1 MAMMVRRRDGSI
13 EPIQED
19 KINTRIKE
27 ACDGLANVSW
37 SDVAVGCSVSWY
49 NGISTE
55 EIDESAI
62 MSARGLIEQHPE
74 YSFVAARLVLK
85 VLYQNVFGPVESRE
99 HTLNELYQHQFVDY
113 LRNGVNAEM
122 LDPRLLTDF
131 DLEKLSAAIDADADL
146 KFQYLGIQTI
156 KDRYLI
162 RDRKKNIIELPQWM
176 WMRVS
181 MGLALAEKE
190 NREEWAIKFYNQYKS
205 FRYLSST
212 PTLFSA
218 GTLHPQL
225 SSCYLNTVDDSLE
238 GIFKVYTDNARLSKW
253 AGGLGTDW
261 TPVRATGAAIKGTNG
276 ESQGLIP
283 WLKIDNDVAVAV
295 NQGGKRKGAHCAYL
309 ETWHLD
315 IEDFLELRKNVG
327 DERRRTHEINTANWI
342 PDLFMKRVINGENW
356 TLFTPSDVTELHDL
370 TGKAFEVAYQK
381 REQQVA
387 NGELY
392 GRTVEAKT
400 IWRKM
405 LTMLF
410 ETGHPWITFKDPCN
424 LRSPQ
429 DHVGVVHSS
438 NLCTEITLNT
448 SADETAVCNLGS
460 VNLSEHIDENGNIDY
475 EKMEAT
481 IKLAVRMLDNV
492 IDINYYP
499 TKESETANMRHR
511 AIGLG
516 AMGYQDMLYKLSI
529 PFDSD
534 AHIDL
539 ADKLFE
545 RFSYAAI
552 SASADLAEER
562 GQYKTYPGSKWERSM
577 LPLDTIDL
585 LEEERGVPVECNRDS
600 RLDWD
605 ALKARIKKVGM
616 RNSNVMAVAPTATIA
631 NIAGTTPC
639 IEPTFRNL
647 YVNSNLSGEFTL
659 INRYLVQ
666 DLQEAGMWDVDMS
679 ERLKAVDGDVR
690 RIPGVPEAIQLKYPD
705 IFSIDMSWIV
715 KGAAVRGKWIDQSQ
729 SINLFVGNTSGKF
742 LNDLY
747 MSAWKQ
753 GLKTTYYLRTLGASQ
768 VEKSTVDTS
777 KYGKTHTRQKGDNVT
792 SINANAAQSAAQSA
806 STDVASDDE
815 TMVAQCR
822 IDDPDC
828 EACQ

>member
-1 MAMMVRRRDGSI
+1 MSMMVRRRDGSI
-13 EPIQED
+13 EPIQEE
-19 KINTRIKE
+19 KINARIQEVCK
-27 ACDGLANVSW
+27 GLPNVSW

-55 EIDESAI
+55 EIDESTI
-62 MSARGLIEQHPE
+62 MSARSLIERHPE

-85 VLYQNVFGPVESRE
+85 VLYQNVFGPVEARE
-99 HTLNELYQHQFVDY
+99 HTLKELYQHRFVDY
-113 LRNGVNAEM
+113 LRKGVDAEM

-131 DLEKLSAAIDADADL
+131 DLEKLSAAIDDEADQN
-146 KFQYLGIQTI
+146 FQYLGIQTI

-162 RDRKKNIIELPQWM
+162 RDRKKNIIELPQWL
-176 WMRVS
+176 WMRVA
-181 MGLALAEKE
+181 MGLALVEKE
-190 NREEWAIKFYNQYKS
+190 NREEWAIKFYNMYKS

-212 PTLFSA
+212 PTLFSS

-238 GIFKVYTDNARLSKW
+238 GIFKIFTDNARLSKW

-261 TPVRATGAAIKGTNG
+261 TQVRATGAAIKGTNG

-315 IEDFLELRKNVG
+315 IEDFMELRKNVG
-327 DERRRTHEINTANWI
+327 DERRRTHDINTANWI
-342 PDLFMKRVINGENW
+342 PDLFMKRVINNEHW
-356 TLFTPSDVTELHDL
+356 TLFSPSDVPELHDL
-370 TGKAFEVAYQK
+370 YGKAFEVAYEK
-381 REQQVA
+381 REQQA
-387 NGELY
+387 KDGAIY
-392 GRTVEAKT
+392 GKTVEAKV

-448 SADETAVCNLGS
+448 SDKETAVCNLGS
-460 VNLSEHIDENGNIDY
+460 INLSNHIAEDGTFDY

-481 IKLAVRMLDNV
+481 IKTAVRMLDNV

-499 TKESETANMRHR
+499 TPESKNANMQHR

-516 AMGYQDMLYKLSI
+516 AMGYQDMLYKLGV
-529 PFDSD
+529 PFDSNE
-534 AHIDL
+534 HIEL
-539 ADKLFE
+539 ADELFE
-545 RFSYAAI
+545 RLSYAAI

-562 GQYKTYPGSKWERSM
+562 EPYKTYPGSKWERGM
-577 LPLDTIDL
+577 MPLDTVNL
-585 LEEERGVPVECNRDS
+585 LEEERGMPIDVSRTT

-605 ALKARIKKVGM
+605 ALRARIKQHGM

-659 INRYLVQ
+659 INRYLVTE
-666 DLQEAGMWDVDMS
+666 LQNAGLWNNDMA

-690 RIPGVPEAIQLKYPD
+690 RLPEVPDDIQLRYPD
-705 IFSIDMSWIV
+705 IFSIDMQWII

-729 SINLFVGNTSGKF
+729 SINLFVGNTSGKY

-747 MSAWKQ
+747 MQAWKQ

-768 VEKSTVDTS
+768 VEKATVDTN
-777 KYGKTHTRQKGDNVT
+777 KYGKTHTRSNVT
-792 SINANAAQSAAQSA
+792 NINAAGEMTSNDATETATAG
-806 STDVASDDE
+806 DDD
-815 TMVAQCR
+815 ALISQCR
-822 IDDPDC
+822 IDDPECDV
-828 EACQ
+828 CQ

>member
-19 KINTRIKE
+19 KINARIKE

-62 MSARGLIEQHPE
+62 MSARGLIERHPE

-99 HTLNELYQHQFVDY
+99 HTLAELYQHQFVDY
-113 LRNGVNAEM
+113 LRKGVSTEM
-122 LDPRLLTDF
+122 LDPRLLTEF

-146 KFQYLGIQTI
+146 RFQYLGIQTI

-162 RDRKKNIIELPQWM
+162 RDRDKQIIELPQWL
-176 WMRVS
+176 WMRVA
-181 MGLALAEKE
+181 MGLALVEKDTH
-190 NREEWAIKFYNQYKS
+190 NGMTREDWAIKFYNLYKS

-212 PTLFSA
+212 PTLFSS

-225 SSCYLNTVDDSLE
+225 SSCYLNTVGDSLE

-261 TPVRATGAAIKGTNG
+261 TPVRATGAHIKGTNG

-327 DERRRTHEINTANWI
+327 DERRRTHDINTANWI

-356 TLFTPSDVTELHDL
+356 TLFSPSDVPELHDL

-381 REQQVA
+381 REQEMA
-387 NGELY
+387 NGDLY
-392 GRTVEAKT
+392 GRTIEAKT
-400 IWRKM
+400 LWRKM

-410 ETGHPWITFKDPCN
+410 ETGHPWITFKDACN

-448 SADETAVCNLGS
+448 SDEETAVCNLGS
-460 VNLSEHIDENGNIDY
+460 INLSEHIDGNGNIDF
-475 EKMEAT
+475 ELMEST
-481 IKLAVRMLDNV
+481 IQTAVRMLDNV

-499 TKESETANMRHR
+499 TAESQTANMRHR

-552 SASADLAEER
+552 KASADLAEER
-562 GQYKTYPGSKWERSM
+562 GAYQTFPGSKWERGM
-577 LPLDTIDL
+577 LPLDTINH
-585 LEEERGVPVECNRDS
+585 LEEERGVPVECSRDA

-605 ALKARIKKVGM
+605 ALKARIKQVGM
-616 RNSNVMAVAPTATIA
+616 RNSNVMAIAPTATIA

-659 INRYLVQ
+659 INRYLVE
-666 DLQEAGMWDVDMS
+666 DLQTVGMWDTEMA
-679 ERLKAVDGDVR
+679 ERLKAMDGDVSKM
-690 RIPGVPEAIQLKYPD
+690 PDVPEAIQQKYPD
-705 IFSIDMSWIV
+705 IFSIDMQWII

-729 SINLFVGNTSGKF
+729 SINLFVGNTSGKY

-747 MSAWKQ
+747 MNAWKQ

-768 VEKSTVDTS
+768 VEKSTVDTG
-777 KYGKTHTRQKGDNVT
+777 KYGKTHVRDKGSNVT
-792 SINANAAQSAAQSA
+792 PISSAEPAATA
-806 STDVASDDE
+806 VPDE
-815 TMVAQCR
+815 NDTMIAQCR